1 MTHLPSSSMPA
12 PSTNRRGDEV
22 SSFARATTVTLPDT
36 RSAKITYPAEPTLK
50 RRHLG
55 L

>member
-1 MTHLPSSSMPA
+1 MSGRARCRHLLL
-12 PSTNRRGDEV
+12 TGGGTKV
-22 SSFARATTVTLPDT
+22 SSIARATTVTLPDT

>member
-12 PSTNRRGDEV
+12 PSTNGGGDEV
-22 SSFARATTVTLPDT
+22 SSIARATTVSLPDT
-36 RSAKITYPAEPTLK
+36 RSAKITYPTGQTFK
-50 RRHLG
+50 RGHLS